1 MSKTNIFKVHI
12 SKFQVKEIRFN
23 HLQDVSSRRK
33 FCDRLEKLCSL
44 SESLNSEATADQ
56 LSSSGASK
64 KRSFREEVQ
73 MMRNLHPENNDP
85 DKLGRIH
92 RFLKQSMAPS
102 MCYLFFGCID
112 RATFGGKY
120 REQIYCAC
128 LPGCCYEELLNIFQH
143 FRDGLI
149 LSTKQYKEIPA
160 GLFRF
165 FVVCRDE
172 PRVHRLLGRFSTGVI
187 TMEQFRSASKELKE
201 NQQKDEDLKDVFEY
215 AEDLE
220 QTEPTVR
227 KTYQRKVTAEVEVH
241 LEEAHKKRRIQ
252 KEKEER
258 YIELI
263 DEIIREDEAET
274 TEVTE
279 AIEED
284 NEVVENIQEV
294 TNEVTFSKGEKITAF
309 WEDKNISGWYPAVVL
324 RVNKNSYYV
333 RFFDGVKSSLKPK
346 DIKKTAN

>member
-1 MSKTNIFKVHI
+1 M
-12 SKFQVKEIRFN
+12 
-23 HLQDVSSRRK
+23 
-33 FCDRLEKLCSL
+33 

-56 LSSSGASK
+56 LSLSGASK
-64 KRSFREEVQ
+64 QRSFREEVQ

-85 DKLGRIH
+85 DKLGE
-92 RFLKQSMAPS
+92 FLDSSNRAWRQA
-102 MCYLFFGCID
+102 CVTLFGCID

-165 FVVCRDE
+165 FVGCRDE
-172 PRVHRLLGRFSTGVI
+172 PRVHRLLGRLSTGVI
-187 TMEQFRSASKELKE
+187 TMEQFRLASKEFKE
-201 NQQKDEDLKDVFEY
+201 NQQKDEDLKTENKRLREENEQLKKENARLKRQKRHQDVFEY
-215 AEDLE
+215 VEDLE
-220 QTEPTVR
+220 PTEPTEPTVR
-227 KTYQRKVTAEVEVH
+227 KTYQRKVTAEVHVH

-274 TEVTE
+274 TE

-284 NEVVENIQEV
+284 NEVVAQVVENVQEV

-333 RFFDGVKSSLKPK
+333 RFFDGVKISLKPK
-346 DIKKTAN
+346 EIKKTAN

>member
-1 MSKTNIFKVHI
+1 MNIKCDI
-12 SKFQVKEIRFN
+12 SISCQEFVNNEFTVMEDTKSNQYNR
-23 HLQDVSSRRK
+23 
-33 FCDRLEKLCSL
+33 EKKPALICLHDAINKLDNLDSL
-44 SESLNSEATADQ
+44 PNPI
-56 LSSSGASK
+56 
-64 KRSFREEVQ
+64 
-73 MMRNLHPENNDP
+73 M
-85 DKLGRIH
+85 
-92 RFLKQSMAPS
+92 
-102 MCYLFFGCID
+102 
-112 RATFGGKY
+112 ATFGGKY

-172 PRVHRLLGRFSTGVI
+172 PRVHRLLGRFSTG
-187 TMEQFRSASKELKE
+187 E
-201 NQQKDEDLKDVFEY
+201 NQQKDEDLKAENKRLRDKNEQLKKENERLKRQKRHQDVFEY

-220 QTEPTVR
+220 QTESTVR

-263 DEIIREDEAET
+263 DEIRREVSSDTMTLIDKLEMHDEAET

>member
-1 MSKTNIFKVHI
+1 MGHQGQIKLSFLMVGHTHEDVDQFFSRI
-12 SKFQVKEIRFN
+12 SVKCHQQAAVTRPDLHQLISTSAEN
-23 HLQDVSSRRK
+23 K
-33 FCDRLEKLCSL
+33 RLRDKNE
-44 SESLNSEATADQ
+44 Q
-56 LSSSGASK
+56 LK
-64 KRSFREEVQ
+64 
-73 MMRNLHPENNDP
+73 
-85 DKLGRIH
+85 
-92 RFLKQSMAPS
+92 
-102 MCYLFFGCID
+102 
-112 RATFGGKY
+112 
-120 REQIYCAC
+120 
-128 LPGCCYEELLNIFQH
+128 
-143 FRDGLI
+143 
-149 LSTKQYKEIPA
+149 
-160 GLFRF
+160 
-165 FVVCRDE
+165 
-172 PRVHRLLGRFSTGVI
+172 
-187 TMEQFRSASKELKE
+187 KE
-201 NQQKDEDLKDVFEY
+201 NERLKRQKRHQDVFEY